1 MLWKEGGENINS
13 IWISTFTPDPE
24 PNSPYGIADIRVGA
38 DKKKNRLVSAKV
50 GSFRILRFLE
60 DVNLKPSVVSSP

>member
-13 IWISTFTPDPE
+13 IWISTFTPYPK

-38 DKKKNRLVSAKV
+38 DKKKIGSLARRLVASE
-50 GSFRILRFLE
+50 FL
-60 DVNLKPSVVSSP
+60 DF